1 MYKMRRHVCD
11 VGVDGLQLGQ
21 QLQHT
26 KRTERVAA
34 LKSTDK
40 GLSDRVQN
48 VPVGEVNDTQA
59 MPKMA
64 KSYFNRLTAPTLTA
78 NPVNQLHQAS

>member
-1 MYKMRRHVCD
+1 MAD

-26 KRTERVAA
+26 KRTERVTA

-40 GLSDRVQN
+40 GLIKTLGRRVQN

-64 KSYFNRLTAPTLTA
+64 KAYFNRRIWLILS
-78 NPVNQLHQAS
+78 N